1 MTYSRALVAALCV
14 LLLLAGCE
22 QPSVSDQ
29 EQIAQRE
36 TVLAGTPSP
45 SPTPT
50 ITTTPSPTPTLTSTI
65 GPSPTAPPPTATLP
79 PTITPLPP
87 TATPNTAL
95 RGFSYCTQQAGERDG
110 GRFSAQ
116 LSAVKVEGFPAF
128 ERVTLSFTR
137 TLDANLNASAACLS
151 QRAWTA
157 AADDPAAPGPYV
169 LEVQLPNWL
178 HDESFAASA
187 ITRTLAFTTT
197 RVVRNI
203 SFRFDPAADAGATI
217 DIPVPDV
224 LRYKLDYQPGPA
236 RLVLDVAKT
245 SEFTATSDLLS
256 VPLGDDP
263 PALDRPVFFLLDGDV
278 WSTSAVTTTNLTRS
292 PEQETALAVSP
303 DGKTLAFCRTAPGA
317 TSGAAGQSAPGA
329 LLTSSADGG
338 GVRTLASIGFNCA
351 DPSFSPDGRR
361 LAWSVDETGVAPA
374 LRSVWTIPL
383 AGGPAQR
390 ASGSGDVW
398 SRTAPQ
404 WLSDD
409 ALLYAADSP
418 DGRST
423 LLLRTSAGEERD
435 VGAGLLVGDNGNQHA
450 GFGRPIANAD
460 GDVVAVE
467 ARRSN
472 TPGSDVVLLD
482 SDGQQ
487 QAVIG
492 AGSNGAP
499 FWTRPLA
506 WQEDGSLVYLAIAC
520 DSTLVQEYTL
530 HIRAANGDDQVIASG
545 ATLGTIGSAT
555 ANNGALAYVLGEQSI
570 GNLRDPLALD
580 AERPASL
587 WLWDI
592 ENGGRGRLY
601 DAPRALTDLRR

>member
-1 MTYSRALVAALCV
+1 MTHSRALVAALCV

-50 ITTTPSPTPTLTSTI
+50 VTQTPSPTPTLTATV
-65 GPSPTAPPPTATLP
+65 GPSPTSPPPTATLP
-79 PTITPLPP
+79 PTATPPPP

-116 LSAVKVEGFPAF
+116 LSGVKVEGFPAF
-128 ERVTLSFTR
+128 ERVTLAFTR

-151 QRAWTA
+151 QRAWSA
-157 AADDPAAPGPYV
+157 ASDDPAAPGAYV
-169 LEVQLPNWL
+169 LQVQLPNWL
-178 HDESFAASA
+178 HDQSFSASA

-197 RVVRNI
+197 RVVRSI
-203 SFRFDPAADAGATI
+203 GFRFDPAADAGATI

-224 LRYKLDYQPGPA
+224 LRYKLDFRDDPA

-245 SEFTATSDLLS
+245 SELTTTSDLLS
-256 VPLGDDP
+256 APVGDKA
-263 PALDRPVFFLLDGDV
+263 PALASPVFFLLDGDV
-278 WSTSAVTTTNLTRS
+278 WSTSSVTTTNLTRS
-292 PEQETALAVSP
+292 PEQETALALSP

-317 TSGAAGQSAPGA
+317 TGDAFGQSAPGV
-329 LLTSSADGG
+329 LLTSNADGSG
-338 GVRTLASIGFNCA
+338 ARTLAGIGFNCA
-351 DPSFSPDGRR
+351 DPTFSPDGKT

-374 LRSVWTIPL
+374 LRSVWTVPVT
-383 AGGPAQR
+383 GGQPRR
-390 ASGSGDVW
+390 ASGTGDTW

-404 WLSDD
+404 WLSDG
-409 ALLYAADSP
+409 ALLYAAASP

-423 LLLRTSAGEERD
+423 LLLGASNGEESD
-435 VGAGLLVGDNGNQHA
+435 VGAALLVGDKGDQYA

-460 GDVVAVE
+460 GSVVAIE
-467 ARRSN
+467 ARRSGS
-472 TPGSDVVLLD
+472 PGSDLVLLD
-482 SDGQQ
+482 ADGQQ

-492 AGSNGAP
+492 AGTNDSP
-499 FWTRPLA
+499 FVTRPLA
-506 WQEDGSLVYLAIAC
+506 WQEDGSLAYVTVAC
-520 DSTLVQEYTL
+520 DSTLVQEYAL
-530 HIRAANGDDQVIASG
+530 HVRAPGGDDQVIATG
-545 ATLGTIGSAT
+545 ATLGAIGSVVGSG
-555 ANNGALAYVLGEQSI
+555 GALTYVLGEQSLDDS
-570 GNLRDPLALD
+570 GDVLALD
-580 AERPASL
+580 PNSPAAL

-592 ENGGRGRLY
+592 ESGARGRLY
-601 DAPRALTDLRR
+601 AAPRAITDLR